1 MNAVYGANEELHLD
15 IPVGP
20 ADDMK
25 WHLKKLSEMEPQ
37 AQIVDGM

>member
-25 WHLKKLSEMEPQ
+25 RHLKKWNLKLKSLM
-37 AQIVDGM
+37 VCSF